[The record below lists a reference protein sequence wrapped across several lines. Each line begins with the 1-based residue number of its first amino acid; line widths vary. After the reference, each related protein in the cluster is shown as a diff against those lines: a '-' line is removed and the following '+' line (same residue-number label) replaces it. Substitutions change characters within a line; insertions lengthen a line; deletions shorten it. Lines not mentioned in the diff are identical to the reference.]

1 MVAGFHQV
9 VHREL
14 RARAGREHAAFK
26 TMTGEVAGKA
36 EQLGVF
42 FHDARDG
49 LIV

>member
-1 MVAGFHQV
+1 
-9 VHREL
+9 
-14 RARAGREHAAFK
+14 
-26 TMTGEVAGKA
+26 MTGEVAGKA